1 MTMLS
6 DGMLMTSTALAT
18 GPSAIAFVS
27 SSQLPNANAGTTIT
41 IPAPSDIM
49 AGDLI
54 IAFIYPQNTSGS
66 ATISSRPAGFTN
78 VFSRSDADGRN
89 FFVEIK
95 IATGSE
101 PDDYS
106 WTTSSAVSLRNGA
119 LVVYRGA
126 TGVDVVSPAA
136 TGPVSSTTINVA
148 GITATQAGA
157 LIAVSFAQSSTRT
170 VTTGPAGMTARSPQP
185 PAIGVYDLIP
195 SPPGSTGTRTF
206 VWSSSTSLYGF
217 LLQIY

>member
-6 DGMLMTSTALAT
+6 DGMLLGAGGGA
-18 GPSAIAFVS
+18 AITFVG
-27 SSQLPNANAGTTIT
+27 SSQLPNAGTGATIT
-41 IPAPSDIM
+41 IPKPAGIV

-54 IAFIYPQNTSGS
+54 IAFVHAQNASGA

-95 IATGSE
+95 IATSSE
-101 PDDYS
+101 PADYS
-106 WTTSSAVSLRNGA
+106 WTASSAVSVRNGA
-119 LVVYRGA
+119 MVAYRSA
-126 TGVDVVSPAA
+126 TGVDVISATA
-136 TGPVSSTTINVA
+136 TGPVSSATINVA

-157 LIAVSFAQSSTRT
+157 LIAVSFVQSTSRV

-195 SPPGSTGTRTF
+195 SPAGATGAKTF
-206 VWSSSTSLYGF
+206 VWDGSTNLYG
-217 LLQIY
+217 LQIQIH